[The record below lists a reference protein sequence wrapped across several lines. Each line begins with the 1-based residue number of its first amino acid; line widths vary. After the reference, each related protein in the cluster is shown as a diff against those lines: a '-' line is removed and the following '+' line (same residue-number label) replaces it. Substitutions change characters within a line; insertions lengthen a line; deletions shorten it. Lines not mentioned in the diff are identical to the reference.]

1 MSGPYKSTQAKPNQQ
16 SLIKPAELID
26 VVELTPLQLID
37 RRTFN
42 LMLGEAWEDIG
53 EDVEHSISKNELT
66 ANHREKQRLSDSIE
80 RLMGALVKIKL
91 QRDGQTY
98 TQTFHLLEQV
108 DEPERSDGKVY
119 YRFPRPLR
127 KVITDSSIF
136 ARLQKDV
143 MHQLSSKYSLALYEM
158 IQRRGNMSKQW
169 TETFTLDDLRSLLG
183 VADGRLSAY
192 KNFKA
197 KAIKPAVEEVNGLSD
212 FGIKFF
218 ETKKGK
224 TVTHVTIGWH
234 KKSMAELKASFKELR
249 SSRIGRRSR
258 LKGNEEQIV

>member
-53 EDVEHSISKNELT
+53 EDVEHSIPKNELT

-108 DEPERSDGKVY
+108 HCSVHVLQLDPALHECGVSTNVRYQSCCSHRS
-119 YRFPRPLR
+119 
-127 KVITDSSIF
+127 
-136 ARLQKDV
+136 
-143 MHQLSSKYSLALYEM
+143 
-158 IQRRGNMSKQW
+158 
-169 TETFTLDDLRSLLG
+169 
-183 VADGRLSAY
+183 
-192 KNFKA
+192 KN
-197 KAIKPAVEEVNGLSD
+197 
-212 FGIKFF
+212 
-218 ETKKGK
+218 
-224 TVTHVTIGWH
+224 
-234 KKSMAELKASFKELR
+234 
-249 SSRIGRRSR
+249 
-258 LKGNEEQIV
+258 